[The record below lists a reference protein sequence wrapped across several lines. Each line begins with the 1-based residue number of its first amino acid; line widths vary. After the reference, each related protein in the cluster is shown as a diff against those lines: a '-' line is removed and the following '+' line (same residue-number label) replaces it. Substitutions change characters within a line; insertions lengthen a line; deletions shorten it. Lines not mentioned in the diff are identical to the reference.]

1 MSALLQETEH
11 YIQTTEEEY
20 SQIASVKMLVDNIYA
35 KGSFFQLS
43 LKTLELMRRF
53 NGLFD
58 RVIKEEDQTPR
69 LVNQL
74 VITSQ
79 HLDQQLVREF

>member
-1 MSALLQETEH
+1 MSPMLQETTH
-11 YIQTTEEEY
+11 YIETTEEEY
-20 SQIASVKMLVDNIYA
+20 SKIASVKLLVDEIYA

-53 NGLFD
+53 NLMFD
-58 RVIKEEDQTPR
+58 RVIKEEDQTPT

-79 HLDQQLVREF
+79 HLDQQLLREF